1 MTTDSAMN
9 PDPVERAH
17 IAQQRGAQSATQ
29 RGSQSG
35 DCTTTDVSEL
45 TLDEL
50 RECRKVL
57 TMRESQISY
66 WRRIIQARLDLVR
79 DSAIHGVATV
89 EGLERVL
96 TRQLGG
102 NQRLGILSVQ
112 PQGAAPF
119 AGLEHLW
126 NRSIRVG
133 DLGGSDL
140 ESDLVA
146 AERKLSA
153 LRADLHRQIDAA
165 TAELIN
171 RYRANPQLAF
181 TVLPHRD
188 SRPAP
193 F

>member
-1 MTTDSAMN
+1 MTADFPMMSDPELNARITAQRDTPSDTRRGGQLHDCESAKL
-9 PDPVERAH
+9 P
-17 IAQQRGAQSATQ
+17 
-29 RGSQSG
+29 
-35 DCTTTDVSEL
+35 EL
-45 TLDEL
+45 TIEEL
-50 RECRKVL
+50 RECRKAL
-57 TMRESQISY
+57 TSREAQMSY

-96 TRQLGG
+96 TRHLGG

-112 PQGAAPF
+112 PQGAAPI
-119 AGLEHLW
+119 AGLDHLW
-126 NRSIRVG
+126 NRSIRAG
-133 DLGGSDL
+133 DLGSSEL
-140 ESDLVA
+140 EADLVA
-146 AERKLSA
+146 AERELSA

-165 TAELIN
+165 TTEMIR

-181 TVLPHRD
+181 TALPRRD